1 MRFSVIVPIYKVA
14 DYLDDCVQSVKN
26 QTYTDWELILVDDGS
41 PDACPQMCDGYAKE
55 DARIRVIH
63 KENGGASEARN
74 AGIEQA
80 KGEYVLLL
88 DGDDFYNRS
97 DMFEMLSANID
108 KSGADVILFGCTDW
122 NMKTGEKRISRS
134 DYDLHLLNQV
144 ADREQSLHYLLSQKK
159 IPGGPTIFTVQRALL
174 DEYGIRFH
182 CGIQSEDHEY
192 VLMIFSHCKQI
203 FAMDEPFYTYRLSRD
218 GSVTQMNDIKA
229 VQGITYTVKK
239 WFPIFLQEPNEIL
252 RQDFLN
258 YLAFIYTTG
267 FVVSGRMKPAMRK
280 QAIAEMKSTRYI
292 LQYGYWKKTKV
303 IRACSALLGPTLFS
317 VLAVKYF
324 ALTHPIF

>member
-1 MRFSVIVPIYKVA
+1 MRFSIIVPIYKVA

-63 KENGGASEARN
+63 KPNGGLSDARN
-74 AGIEQA
+74 AGLDRA

-108 KSGADVILFGCTDW
+108 KSNADVILFGCTDW

-134 DYDLHLLNQV
+134 DYDLHLLNRV

-159 IPGGPTIFTVQRALL
+159 IPGGSTVFTVRRALL
-174 DEYGIRFH
+174 AEYEIRFH
-182 CGIQSEDHEY
+182 CGIQSEDHDY
-192 VLMIFSHCKQI
+192 VLAVFRHCRRLY
-203 FAMDEPFYTYRLSRD
+203 AMDDPFYTYRLGRD
-218 GSVTQMNDIKA
+218 GSITQTNDVKM
-229 VQGITYTVKK
+229 VYGVTYTVNK
-239 WFPIFLQEPNEIL
+239 WFPVFSQEQSEIL
-252 RQDFLN
+252 HRDFLN

-267 FVVSGRMKPAMRK
+267 FVAAGRMAPAMRK
-280 QAIAEMKSTRYI
+280 QAIAEMKSARYI
-292 LQYGYWKKTKV
+292 LQYGYWKKTKL
-303 IRACSALLGPTLFS
+303 IRTCSALLGPTLFS

-324 ALTHPIF
+324 ALTHPNF

>member
-1 MRFSVIVPIYKVA
+1 MRFSLIVPIYKVA

-63 KENGGASEARN
+63 KVNGGASEARN

-97 DMFEMLSANID
+97 DMFEMISANID

-182 CGIQSEDHEY
+182 CGIRAEDHEY

-203 FAMDEPFYTYRLSRD
+203 FAMDEPFYTYRLQRE
-218 GSVTQMNDIKA
+218 GSVTHSGSIKMI
-229 VQGITYTVKK
+229 QGIDYTLNK
-239 WFPIFLQEPNEIL
+239 WVPILSCESNDQL
-252 RQDFLN
+252 RKDYLN
-258 YLAFIYTTG
+258 YLAFIYSTG
-267 FVVSGRMKPAMRK
+267 FVITGRLHGKERKESLELMRK
-280 QAIAEMKSTRYI
+280 HRSI
-292 LQYGYWKKTKV
+292 LKYGYWRDLRIV
-303 IRACSALLGPTLFS
+303 RFASSAFGLSLFTILGRI
-317 VLAVKYF
+317 YYDR
-324 ALTHPIF
+324 THI